1 MGHSGG
7 ILAGLMAATL
17 VAQLDVQSPTVEK
30 LSFAA
35 LTAALVYWITWR
47 LSKQM
52 DEQTAA
58 IRDLAIAVAKLTE
71 LAREHDRKVAD
82 QG

>member
-7 ILAGLMAATL
+7 ILAGLMAATF
-17 VAQLDVQSPTVEK
+17 VAQLDVQSPALEK

-52 DEQTAA
+52 DEQTSA

-71 LAREHDRKVAD
+71 LTREHDRKTAD

>member
-1 MGHSGG
+1 
-7 ILAGLMAATL
+7 MAAVF
-17 VAQLDVQSPTVEK
+17 VAQVDVQWPAVEK
-30 LSFAA
+30 LGFAA

-71 LAREHDRKVAD
+71 LTREHDRKVTD

>member
-7 ILAGLMAATL
+7 VLAGLMAATF
-17 VAQLDVQSPTVEK
+17 VAQLDAQAPAIEK

-58 IRDLAIAVAKLTE
+58 IRDLAIAVAKLNE
-71 LAREHDRKVAD
+71 LTREHDRKVAD